1 MVSTDLESEAKN
13 RGESVIIF
21 LADFLWSQVIIPGLF
36 TKRDKDYITQ
46 SVFCHFKDLVLNV
59 PPTIRVYKDKVLV
72 SNNFGFYLLLI
83 YKPGQVSWWVRL
95 P

>member
-36 TKRDKDYITQ
+36 TQGDKDYVTQ
-46 SVFCHFKDLVLNV
+46 SVFCHLKDLVLNV
-59 PPTIRVYKDKVLV
+59 PPTIGVYTDKVLA

-83 YKPGQVSWWVRL
+83 H
-95 P
+95 